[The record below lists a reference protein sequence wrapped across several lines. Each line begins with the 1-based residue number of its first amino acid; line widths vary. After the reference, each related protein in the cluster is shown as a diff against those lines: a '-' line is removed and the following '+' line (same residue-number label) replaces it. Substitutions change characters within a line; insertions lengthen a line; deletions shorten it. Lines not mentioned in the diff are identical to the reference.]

1 MNEKEENND
10 LTNQSEEIVNFIPL
24 IIFEKYIEIIDNGIE
39 LLNNFNN
46 RVIYHK
52 NNFSFFIII
61 YRLEY

>member
-10 LTNQSEEIVNFIPL
+10 LINQSEETVNFIPL

-46 RVIYHK
+46 RVIYH
-52 NNFSFFIII
+52 
-61 YRLEY
+61 